1 MPAAEV
7 LPVAEAALTGCSPP
21 AHVLR
26 L

>member
-21 AHVLR
+21 AQVLR
-26 L
+26 I